1 MFGDV
6 CLCACAITLL
16 LLFTRGGRRRRRG
29 EEKKA
34 KGEKQVFKLFVRLA
48 VAAAVDKKKSEVKST
63 ADADAVRVV
72 KATTIFHDT
81 VEYGAL
87 MSSSALVKTQVITF
101 PPPPSPSSDS
111 PPTATATTSLTVC
124 THTQREKKKK
134 KKKIAIGLV

>member
-1 MFGDV
+1 MSV
-6 CLCACAITLL
+6 CVCNHFVVA
-16 LLFTRGGRRRRRG
+16 FHKRRKKK
-29 EEKKA
+29 KKA

-48 VAAAVDKKKSEVKST
+48 VAAAVDKKRSEVKST

-72 KATTIFHDT
+72 KATTTIFHDT